1 LVTHQSFDSP
11 MEGLSIHKLPATWL
25 MLSIYYGIEY
35 TQPFLEANTCI
46 AIAEHVPSK
55 GIFSTPVF

>member
-1 LVTHQSFDSP
+1 

-35 TQPFLEANTCI
+35 IQPFLEANTCI

-55 GIFSTPVF
+55 GILSTQVF